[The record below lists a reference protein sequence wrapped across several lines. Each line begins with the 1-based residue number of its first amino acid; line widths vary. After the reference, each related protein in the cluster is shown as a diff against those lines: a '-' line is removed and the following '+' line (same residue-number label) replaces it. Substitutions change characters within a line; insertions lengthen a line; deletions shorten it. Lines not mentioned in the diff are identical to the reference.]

1 MESCGAP
8 LSNKSKGIGRGAG
21 RKPSAAAGNDTAEDG
36 GAQPPMGT
44 MGPIPAALSEVQ
56 NLYTAE
62 LLSRGQMWREEAAGA
77 AEAPEQ

>member
-1 MESCGAP
+1 
-8 LSNKSKGIGRGAG
+8 
-21 RKPSAAAGNDTAEDG
+21 
-36 GAQPPMGT
+36 MGT